1 METLLSPEFVPF
13 SIALGLLF
21 GLMALELVIALMGGT
36 LLGMGDGD
44 ADFDLD
50 MDVDAGLEGLESL
63 DGIDFDGAELEFE
76 LGELGEA
83 PDMAPDVA
91 AAEGPG
97 DFLGISKAPTMIW
110 VAALLLGFGLTG
122 VVLQSVLQNLTGT
135 AFPALMASAIAGIAG
150 LGFAKRFARVF
161 ARLIPK
167 SESSA
172 LSERSLGR
180 RKGIVSQG
188 TAARG
193 KPAEVRVTDGY
204 GNTHYLRAEPL
215 RDEVEI
221 TQGSEVLV
229 MRQAHSGDYR
239 LIALSDL

>member
-1 METLLSPEFVPF
+1 METLLSPPFVPF

-21 GLMALELVIALMGGT
+21 GLMALELVIALLGGT
-36 LLGMGDGD
+36 ILGLGGSDT
-44 ADFDLD
+44 DFDLD

-63 DGIDFDGAELEFE
+63 DGIDLDGAELEFE
-76 LGELGEA
+76 LGELGE
-83 PDMAPDVA
+83 APDVA

-122 VVLQSVLQNLTGT
+122 VVLQSVLQNLTGA
-135 AFPALMASAIAGIAG
+135 AFPALMASAIAGVVG

-172 LSERSLGR
+172 LSERALGR

-215 RDEVEI
+215 RDDEQI
-221 TQGSEVLV
+221 PQGSEVLV
-229 MRQAHSGDYR
+229 MRQARSGDYR